1 MDLFDFGEAN
11 TPATPPSGEQ
21 RLLSLR
27 ETIHHHDLL
36 YYNKSAPE
44 ISDIE
49 YDKLFREL
57 ETLEKQ
63 HPHLVDE
70 NSPTQRVGG
79 TVLEQFEQIQHAL
92 PMLSIDDYFSSEEI
106 ESFYNRVAKYEG
118 TEKVVLSIE
127 PKIDGVAA
135 SVLYKDGKLEYCA
148 TRGDGTRGDD
158 VTANARTISALPI
171 TLKNAPKLLEIRG
184 EIYFSDNDFKSLND
198 GRLARGEKT
207 FANPRNAAS
216 GTLKSLDTGEVRR
229 RKLSF
234 IAHGIGAYDGIELES
249 ESQFK
254 ELLHSFGMPV
264 NAPTWEAKSFTEMV
278 DAIKE
283 LDKARHSL
291 GYGTDGAVVKVNSF
305 PLREEMGQTS
315 RAPRWAA
322 AFKFPPEKVETIL
335 TKITVQVGRTG
346 TLTPVAELEPVHV
359 SGTTVARATLHN
371 EDEIKRKD
379 IRIGDTVVIE
389 KAGEIIPSI
398 VHVVMEKRPT
408 NSSSFS
414 LYDHLG
420 GKCPSCGEA
429 ISRQLGFTAWKCV
442 NYSCP
447 AQLSTK
453 ISHFASRKALDLDGL
468 GTAVAEKIVE
478 IGMVKSPLDLFS
490 LEHHELADLELDPAQ
505 MKDGTLSSP
514 RKYGA
519 KRATNLIESLEKSRE
534 QSPLS
539 RWIYSLG
546 IDHIGESASKEISR
560 IVESIHDIANH
571 PILTKIVE
579 ISELKEKRKTI
590 SVKRK
595 LILGT
600 GEKDLEDKSLSDYEL
615 NILKEKID
623 ALETELSD
631 YQISSELGQVAT
643 HSLVYFFQSEI
654 GQHLLSQFKEYGITP
669 KSDNYAPIPQDNS
682 DLAFSGKTF
691 VITGSLSKPR
701 PEFKVD
707 IEKLGG
713 KVSGAISKNTNYL
726 LCGENGG
733 SKYDKA
739 LSLGINILTEEAY
752 NQLLP

>member
-1 MDLFDFGEAN
+1 MDLFDFGKAN
-11 TPATPPSGEQ
+11 SSTASTSGEQ

-36 YYNKSAPE
+36 YYNKSTPE
-44 ISDIE
+44 ISDLE

-57 ETLEKQ
+57 EILEKK
-63 HPHLVDE
+63 HPHLIDE

-79 TVLEQFEQIQHAL
+79 TMLEQFEQVQHAL
-92 PMLSIDDYFSSEEI
+92 PMLSIDDYFSFDEI
-106 ESFYNRVAKYEG
+106 ESFYNRVTKHEG

-184 EIYFSDNDFKSLND
+184 EIYFSDSDFKSLNE
-198 GRLARGEKT
+198 GRVARGEKT

-234 IAHGIGAYDGIELES
+234 IAHGIGAYDGIELAS

-264 NAPTWEAKSFTEMV
+264 NAPTWEATSFTQMV
-278 DAIKE
+278 DAIKA
-283 LDKARHSL
+283 LDEVRHSL
-291 GYGTDGAVVKVNSF
+291 GYGTDGAVVKINSF
-305 PLREEMGQTS
+305 ALREELGQTT

-322 AFKFPPEKVETIL
+322 AFKFPPEKVETTL

-389 KAGEIIPSI
+389 KAGEIIPSVI
-398 VHVVMEKRPT
+398 NVVIEKRPA
-408 NSSSFS
+408 NSSPFS
-414 LYDHLG
+414 LYEYLNG
-420 GKCPSCGEA
+420 ECPSCGET
-429 ISRQLGFTAWKCV
+429 ILRQSGFTAWKCV

-468 GTAVAEKIVE
+468 GTSVAEKIVE

-490 LEHHELADLELDPAQ
+490 LEYNELADLELDPAQ
-505 MKDGTLSSP
+505 MQDGTLSAP

-519 KRATNLIESLEKSRE
+519 KRAANLIDSLNKSRE

-546 IDHIGESASKEISR
+546 IDHIGESASKEASR
-560 IVESIHDIANH
+560 VVKSIHHIAHH
-571 PILTKIVE
+571 PILTKIVK
-579 ISELKEKRKTI
+579 ISELKDEKKTL
-590 SVKRK
+590 SAKRK
-595 LILGT
+595 LISGNSQRDL
-600 GEKDLEDKSLSDYEL
+600 KDKETIDYSLKL
-615 NILKEKID
+615 LKEKIE
-623 ALETELSD
+623 AIEAELSS
-631 YQISSELGQVAT
+631 YQISSELGQVAA
-643 HSLVYFFQSEI
+643 HSLVYFFQSEV
-654 GQHLLSQFKEYGITP
+654 GQHLLSQFKKHNISP

-682 DLAFSGKTF
+682 NLPFSGKTF

-739 LSLGINILTEEAY
+739 LSLGINILTEEDY
-752 NQLLP
+752 IQLLP